1 MFRVTGIAPFLL
13 LLSILNVS
21 LWSSA
26 HAQTLSPSVANDLLE
41 AYELLEE
48 EKTAEALQ
56 ALNRLMERRGERMSD
71 FDRASVLQIRGSAY
85 VNEENFNLALRDFEE
100 AILLAALPDEQ
111 QNRLRFNMAQLYF
124 VTEQYEKSIQFFEE
138 WMALDPEVSANSYF
152 MLAGA
157 NYQID
162 RYPESLEA
170 ISQAI
175 ELTEEPER
183 RYYELKNV
191 LLSEMNRVP
200 ERTALLEEMVVLW
213 PAELGFWRQLSALYL
228 QQNEESKAFG
238 ALESAYLSGLVEAE
252 SDILILAQF
261 YSSFNNPYRGA
272 RLIEREMENGR
283 VEATVENLELLSQLW
298 SQSREHQEA
307 IPILREAAQKSDDG
321 DLFFRL
327 GQAYLATENNE
338 SAASAFEQAID
349 KGGLEDNQGEAWML
363 LGNARFNQAGP
374 GDRQQ
379 RRLADEAFAQAERF
393 SSTRAQASDWR
404 NYIRAIDNTETRQA
418 LLEQE
423 QSDRL
428 EEAAEERFLTGCRA
442 QQLAGTELSAECR
455 AAIQAAEEAIDSQP
469 PAP

>member
-1 MFRVTGIAPFLL
+1 MIRLTVFRSFALTLAVA
-13 LLSILNVS
+13 LSGVFA
-21 LWSSA
+21 SA
-26 HAQTLSPSVANDLLE
+26 YAQTLTPSVANDLLD

-48 EKTAEALQ
+48 DKNTEALA
-56 ALNRLMERRGERMSD
+56 ALNRLMERRGERMSE

-85 VNEENFNLALRDFEE
+85 VNEENFDSALRDFEE
-100 AILLAALPDEQ
+100 AIALAALPEEQ

-138 WMALDPEVSANSYF
+138 WMALDPEVSANTYF

-170 ISQAI
+170 ITQAVA
-175 ELTEEPER
+175 LSDEPER

-200 ERTALLEEMVVLW
+200 ERTDLLEEMVVIW
-213 PAELGFWRQLSALYL
+213 PGELGFWRQLSALYL
-228 QQNEESKAFG
+228 QQDEEAKAFG

-252 SDILILAQF
+252 NDILILAQF

-272 RLIEREMENGR
+272 RLIEREMEAGR
-283 VEATVENLELLSQLW
+283 VERTVENLELLSQLW
-298 SQSREHQEA
+298 SQSREHQQA
-307 IPILREAAQKSDDG
+307 IPILREAAEKSDDG
-321 DLFFRL
+321 NLFFRL

-338 SAASAFEQAID
+338 SAENAFEQALD
-349 KGGLEDNQGEAWML
+349 QGGLEDSQGEAWML

-393 SSTRAQASDWR
+393 QETRGQARDWR
-404 NYIRAIDNTETRQA
+404 SYIRAIDNTETRQA
-418 LLEQE
+418 VLEQE

-428 EEAAEERFLTGCRA
+428 EAAAEERFITGCRA
-442 QQLAGTELSAECR
+442 QQLAGSALSEEC
-455 AAIQAAEEAIDSQP
+455 QAVLQADDEANQSP
-469 PAP
+469 PPSS